1 MAELSDFK
9 YKWWLGDLLE
19 LIILVAI
26 LCFIAVIYVPRSIWD
41 EEVKV
46 RDESRFRIEN
56 VYDVLTYYQ
65 RLTGK
70 QTDDAFLA
78 LNVVNAARDS
88 LTADSN
94 FLGLQKI
101 ILPGKEV
108 TVDLYDGYPAAFD
121 TSFGFFKTRK
131 DTLLDTIL
139 TVVSYSEEEES
150 TYDTSFVRLKQV
162 DPYMSDSLFIGIAD
176 TTISTHVEIVSYYES
191 YMPDSS
197 MFFCPLTS
205 RPFIIQVGED
215 MLKVE
220 SPIEGLYKEVRYTIF
235 TFKSDSHGK
244 IENGEKSWARL

>member
-1 MAELSDFK
+1 MAELSDLK

-26 LCFIAVIYVPRSIWD
+26 LIFIAVIYIPRTIWD
-41 EEVKV
+41 EEEKV
-46 RDESRFRIEN
+46 RGESRFRMEN

-70 QTDDAFLA
+70 PTDDVLWA

-88 LTADSN
+88 LIADST
-94 FLGLQKI
+94 FLGPQKI
-101 ILPGKEV
+101 ILPEKEV
-108 TVDLYDGYPAAFD
+108 TVDLYEGYTVAFD
-121 TSFGFFKTRK
+121 TSFGFFRTRK
-131 DTLLDTIL
+131 DTLLDTVL
-139 TVVSYSEEEES
+139 TVVVYNEEES
-150 TYDTSFVRLKQV
+150 TYDTSFVHLEQI
-162 DPYMSDSLFIGIAD
+162 DPYLSDSLFVGIAD
-176 TTISTHVEIVSYYES
+176 TTISTHVEVVSYYES

-197 MFFCPLTS
+197 MFFCPLTYH
-205 RPFIIQVGED
+205 PYVVEVGED

-220 SPIEGLYKEVRYTIF
+220 SPIEGSYVEVRYKIF